1 MKITIEFLAQLR
13 VAVGEA
19 RTTLECAEGTRV
31 VDLVESLAGTHGEDF
46 RGLTLDGD
54 GVRRTLLVA
63 IDGRQAGGEDPLA
76 DGDVL
81 VLGTPIAGG

>member
-13 VAVGEA
+13 VAAGLA
-19 RTTLECAEGTRV
+19 RTTLECATRIVDV
-31 VDLVESLAGTHGEDF
+31 VHALAAAHGDGF
-46 RGLTLDGD
+46 RGLALDGEN
-54 GVRRTLLVA
+54 VRRALLVA
-63 IDGRQAGGEDPLA
+63 VDGRQASGEDPLA

>member
-13 VAVGEA
+13 VAAGLA
-19 RTTLECAEGTRV
+19 RTTLECADGTRIVDV
-31 VDLVESLAGTHGEDF
+31 VHALAAAHGDGF
-46 RGLTLDGD
+46 RGLALDGEN
-54 GVRRTLLVA
+54 VRRALLVA
-63 IDGRQAGGEDPLA
+63 VDGRQASGEDPLA